1 MHEKHRQRL
10 REKLVSNGDLLAD
23 HELLE
28 LLLFYA
34 LPRVNTNDIAHD
46 LIITFGSL
54 EKVFKANVNE
64 LASVKG
70 VGEKTAVFLSTV
82 GNIYQRVKPQI
93 DQIPRIFSYEEIK
106 EPIINMFK
114 SLKEEVFVALLVD
127 DKNRIIA
134 KYVICDHSPYK
145 VDINI
150 HEFSQQ
156 IITHKPAYV
165 VLAHNHLS
173 GICKPTMADDKAT
186 EKLFFML
193 RFYNV
198 DLVDHLIVTE
208 DKVYSYYY
216 ENRLDKIKKQFQNIF
231 KELS

>member
-34 LPRVNTNDIAHD
+34 IPRVNTNDIAHD
-46 LIITFGSL
+46 LINTFGSL
-54 EKVFKANVNE
+54 EKVLKANAKE
-64 LASVKG
+64 LASVRG
-70 VGEKTAVFLSTV
+70 VGEKTAVFLNTV
-82 GNIYQRVKPQI
+82 GIIFQRIKPKTEEI
-93 DQIPRIFSYEEIK
+93 SEFFSYADIK
-106 EPIINMFK
+106 EPIIKMFK
-114 SLKEEVFVALLVD
+114 GLKDEVFVALLLD
-127 DKNRIIA
+127 NKNKIIA

-150 HEFSQQ
+150 SEFSKQ
-156 IITHKPAYV
+156 IITHKPSYV

-173 GICKPTMADDKAT
+173 GICTPTPADDKAT
-186 EKLFFML
+186 EKLGFVL

-198 DLVDHLIVTE
+198 DLVDHLIVA
-208 DKVYSYYY
+208 DNKVYSYYY
-216 ENRLDKIKKQFQNIF
+216 ENRMDKIKTQFEKYF
-231 KELS
+231 KELT